1 MKQYKLT
8 VPPTMEMGSYSTV
21 MTEEPGETKAQVAL
35 WIYNNARAHDGL
47 HPLKRMPNGTEYTLI
62 E

>member
-21 MTEEPGETKAQVAL
+21 ITKDHGETKAEVAL

-47 HPLKRMPNGTEYTLI
+47 PPLKRMPNGTKYTPI